1 MPKKR
6 LSMRKIKDV
15 LRLKFE
21 SGLSNR
27 NIGRALKITHRT
39 VGDYLQ
45 RFSDAGLSWPLPEE
59 MDETLLKEKL
69 YPEKPFPSEASTQ
82 QMPDMKY
89 LHKELRRKGVTLY
102 MLWEEYRTQ
111 DPQGYGR
118 TQFYHHY
125 QQWAGKLHPVMRQ
138 EHKAGEK
145 VFVDYAG
152 KKPEIVNPLTGE
164 ITEVELFIGALG
176 ASSYTYAEVTR
187 TQSLSDWCHS
197 HIRMLEFYGAVP
209 EIAVPDNLK
218 SGVTKACRYEPDLN
232 PTYQDLC
239 DFYGLA
245 VIPARKK
252 EPKDKAKVESAVR
265 IAEKKILGE
274 LRDQIFFSLEE
285 LNFAVAKKVEE
296 INTTEFQKLD
306 VSRKDLFIELDRPAM
321 RPLPAARYEY
331 GEWKTL
337 KVNIDYH
344 VEADFNYYSVHYSLI
359 QKQVD
364 VRLTWSTVEIWF
376 KGRRVASHARF
387 ISGKG
392 KYSTLE
398 EHRPKAHREYMSW
411 TPERILSWGKK
422 TGPWTAML
430 MEKVMAA
437 RKHPEQGYRSCLG
450 ILRLAQKFTPE
461 RLEKAC
467 HRAVIIQGHSYQ
479 TVKSI
484 LNSGLDSQPLPE
496 QKAPQQERLPLFHD
510 NIRGKNY
517 YQ

>member
-27 NIGRALKITHRT
+27 NIGRSLKITHRT
-39 VGDYLQ
+39 VGEYLQ
-45 RFSDAGLSWPLPEE
+45 RFSAAGLSWPLSEE
-59 MDETLLKEKL
+59 MDETFLKERL
-69 YPEKPFPSEASTQ
+69 FPEQPAPCEANSQ

-102 MLWEEYRTQ
+102 MLWEEYRAQ
-111 DPQGYGR
+111 DPQGYSS

-125 QQWAGKLHPVMRQ
+125 RQWAGKLHPVMRQ

-145 VFVDYAG
+145 VYVDYAG
-152 KKPEIVNPLTGE
+152 KKPEIVNPHTGE
-164 ITEVELFIGALG
+164 ITEVEIFIGALG

-187 TQSLSDWCHS
+187 TQSLPDWCYS
-197 HIRMLEFYGAVP
+197 HIRMLEFFGAAP
-209 EIAVPDNLK
+209 EIVVPDNLK

-239 DFYGLA
+239 DYYGLA
-245 VIPARKK
+245 VVPARKK
-252 EPKDKAKVESAVR
+252 APKDKAKVESAVR

-274 LRDQIFFSLEE
+274 LRDQIFFSLAE
-285 LNFAVAKKVEE
+285 LSLAVAKKVEE
-296 INTTEFQKLD
+296 INTEEFQKLD
-306 VSRKDLFIELDRPAM
+306 VSRKELFEQLDRPVM
-321 RPLPAARYEY
+321 RPLPVVRYEY
-331 GEWKTL
+331 GEWKNL

-344 VEADFNYYSVHYSLI
+344 VDADFNYYSVHYSLI

-376 KGRRVASHARF
+376 KGRRVASHARYL
-387 ISGKG
+387 SVKG

-398 EHRPKAHREYMSW
+398 EHRPKSHREYMAW
-411 TPERILSWGKK
+411 TPERILAWGKK
-422 TGPWTAML
+422 TGPWTSTL

-467 HRAVIIQGHSYQ
+467 HRAVIIRGHSYKS
-479 TVKSI
+479 VKSI
-484 LNSGLDSQPLPE
+484 LERGLDSQPLPE
-496 QKAPQQERLPLFHD
+496 QKAPQQESLPLLHY

-517 YQ
+517 YT